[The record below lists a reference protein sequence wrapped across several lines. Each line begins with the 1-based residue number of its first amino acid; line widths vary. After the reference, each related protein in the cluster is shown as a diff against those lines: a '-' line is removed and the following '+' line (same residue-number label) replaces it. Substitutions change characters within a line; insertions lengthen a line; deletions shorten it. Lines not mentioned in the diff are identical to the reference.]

1 MLDNLRRSS
10 TPPQDLFG
18 IIAHVRNR
26 WRMKLA
32 LRGAVA
38 LLAAAFGLFVL
49 AAYGLETVRFTT
61 TSIIVARVGLVVGF
75 IAAILWFVVR
85 PLRRQV
91 TDEQVALYLEE
102 HEPSLQATL
111 LSAVESSRNGAMAE
125 SEALVRK
132 VIEQAIE
139 ACTRMDAA
147 RRADEAPLK
156 KWAGGFA
163 VVAVAAVLIVMVGP
177 AFLRNAASA
186 LLLVSKS
193 IEAADRKSV
202 V

>member
-38 LLAAAFGLFVL
+38 LLGVAFGLFVL
-49 AAYGLETVRFTT
+49 AAYGLETVKFTT

-75 IAAILWFVVR
+75 IAAVLWFVVR

-102 HEPSLQATL
+102 HEPALQATL
-111 LSAVESSRNGAMAE
+111 LSAVESSRNGGVTAE

-132 VIEQAIE
+132 VVEQAIE
-139 ACTRMDAA
+139 ACVRMDAA
-147 RRADEAPLK
+147 RRADQAPLQ
-156 KWAGGFA
+156 KWAMG
-163 VVAVAAVLIVMVGP
+163 
-177 AFLRNAASA
+177 
-186 LLLVSKS
+186 
-193 IEAADRKSV
+193 
-202 V
+202 

>member
-10 TPPQDLFG
+10 TPPHDLFG

-49 AAYGLETVRFTT
+49 AAYGLEAVKFTT
-61 TSIIVARVGLVVGF
+61 TSIIIARVALVVGL
-75 IAAILWFVVR
+75 IAAVLWFVVR

-102 HEPSLQATL
+102 HEPALQATL
-111 LSAVESSRNGAMAE
+111 LSASAASLSLPCLWFSSVPRSCVTPRRRCSSFPAA
-125 SEALVRK
+125 SKRPCRIASRSPP
-132 VIEQAIE
+132 A
-139 ACTRMDAA
+139 TRWC
-147 RRADEAPLK
+147 RRAPT
-156 KWAGGFA
+156 
-163 VVAVAAVLIVMVGP
+163 
-177 AFLRNAASA
+177 RS
-186 LLLVSKS
+186 
-193 IEAADRKSV
+193 
-202 V
+202 